1 MEGGRMESETTG
13 TATSVIVVEDEPL
26 IAANIQDLLEQMGH
40 TVLTT
45 VSDGREA
52 VAAAGRLHPDLV
64 LMDIGL
70 EGEMDGI
77 EAAAT
82 LYEQLGIPVV
92 FLTGSGDAATINR
105 AARARPFGY
114 LIKPFSE
121 AELRGALEVAIARHR
136 AEAELQHREKAL
148 MQYARSLRTR
158 SLIDELTG
166 LYNRRGFLTLAQHL
180 LRASQ
185 RHGRSCVVL
194 FIDLD
199 GFKRINDSQGHAAG
213 DQTLRDLAGIL
224 THTFRKS
231 DVVARLGGDEFV
243 VLAVE
248 SASAGGISASSRLRA
263 ALLEHNEQHPRD
275 LPIAVSIGVAMPD
288 PDVPEPIEALVE
300 RADAEMYKEK
310 KRAVS

>member
-1 MEGGRMESETTG
+1 MASETTG
-13 TATSVIVVEDEPL
+13 TASLLVVEDEPL
-26 IAANIQDLLEQMGH
+26 IAASTQDLLEQMGYAVLA
-40 TVLTT
+40 TVT
-45 VSDGREA
+45 DGREA
-52 VAAAGRLHPDLV
+52 VDTAGRLRPDLV

-70 EGEMDGI
+70 QGEMDGI
-77 EAAAT
+77 EAAGL

-92 FLTGSGDAATINR
+92 FLTGAGDASTINR
-105 AARARPFGY
+105 AARSRPFGY

-148 MQYARSLRTR
+148 LQYARSLRTR
-158 SLIDELTG
+158 SLVDELTG

-185 RHGRSCVVL
+185 RHGRSCVLL

-199 GFKRINDSQGHAAG
+199 GLKQINDGQGHAAG
-213 DQTLRDLAGIL
+213 DQAIRDLAGIL

-248 SASAGGISASSRLRA
+248 SASAGGASASSRLRTA
-263 ALLEHNEQHPRD
+263 IREHNARQSHEA
-275 LPIAVSIGVAMPD
+275 PIAVSIGVAIPD
-288 PDVPEPIEALVE
+288 PDIAEPIEALVE

-310 KRAVS
+310 RRAVS

>member
-1 MEGGRMESETTG
+1 MDSEAKSG
-13 TATSVIVVEDEPL
+13 PATIVVVEDEPL
-26 IAANIQDLLEQMGH
+26 IAASTQDLLEQMGH
-40 TVLTT
+40 TVLAV

-52 VAAAGRLHPDLV
+52 VAEAGRLHPDLV

-70 EGEMDGI
+70 QGGMDGI

-92 FLTGSGDAATINR
+92 FLTGAGDASTINR

-121 AELRGALEVAIARHR
+121 AELRGALEVAKARHR
-136 AEAELQHREKAL
+136 AETELQHREKTL

-158 SLIDELTG
+158 SLVDELTG

-180 LRASQ
+180 LRAAQ

-199 GFKRINDSQGHAAG
+199 GLKQINDGQGHAAG
-213 DQTLRDLAGIL
+213 DQTIRELAGIL
-224 THTFRKS
+224 TRTFRKS

-243 VLAVE
+243 VLAIE
-248 SASAGGISASSRLRA
+248 SASAGGASASSRLREA
-263 ALLEHNEQHPRD
+263 IREHNERRAEAAE
-275 LPIAVSIGVAMPD
+275 IAVSIGVAMPD
-288 PDVPEPIEALVE
+288 PDSPEPIEALVE